1 MGVGRIA
8 LLFSLL
14 LSTPLCGQTVEGK
27 FGRALAV
34 EKYSAY
40 AGVNP
45 VYTVVP
51 ITVESF
57 ARIPAK
63 STSAEIV
70 LLANEPRSSGTHWD
84 LFVEKSS
91 GHFGDLQALR
101 ASRAGRQCRRG
112 RRR

>member
-1 MGVGRIA
+1 MPVERRAVPAGMLAAWRKDEMMGVGRIA

-14 LSTPLCGQTVEGK
+14 LSTPLWGQTVEGK
-27 FGRALAV
+27 FGRALAA

-51 ITVESF
+51 ITVECF

-70 LLANEPRSSGTHWD
+70 LLANEPRTSGTHWD
-84 LFVEKSS
+84 LFV
-91 GHFGDLQALR
+91 R
-101 ASRAGRQCRRG
+101 
-112 RRR
+112 